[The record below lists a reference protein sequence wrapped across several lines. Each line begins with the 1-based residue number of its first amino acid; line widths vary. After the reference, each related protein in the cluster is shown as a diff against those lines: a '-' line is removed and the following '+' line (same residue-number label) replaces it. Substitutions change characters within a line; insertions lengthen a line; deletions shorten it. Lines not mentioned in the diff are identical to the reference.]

1 MTKNWF
7 RFIAVPAIAGGIM
20 IAAAQE
26 PSGDQPAPPQPQQQS
41 PRRSGARLAQYLN
54 LTPAQQQAAT
64 AQMQQA
70 RAAGQPIRRQL
81 MQVRQQMSQAI
92 RANDAAGIQ
101 QLSAQEANLKGQ
113 LTALRSTAF
122 ARIYSSLTPEQK
134 AKADQLPA
142 HFRQKRQHRMEI
154 QQNPANG

>member
-1 MTKNWF
+1 
-7 RFIAVPAIAGGIM
+7 M

-26 PSGDQPAPPQPQQQS
+26 PSGDQPAPPQPQQQGQ
-41 PRRSGARLAQYLN
+41 RRPGARLAQYLN

-70 RAAGQPIRRQL
+70 RAAGRPIRHQL

-101 QLSAQEANLKGQ
+101 QLSSQEANLKGQ
-113 LTALRSTAF
+113 LIALRRTAF
-122 ARIYSSLTPEQK
+122 AHIYSSLTPEQK

-142 HFRQKRQHRMEI
+142 HFRQMRQHRMEM
-154 QQNPANG
+154 QQNRANG